1 MPQNIWS
8 AGRDALLDDLAR
20 RDAERFKQEQ
30 IARQERM
37 DAESR
42 SDRERQFRLQ
52 EEQLGL
58 QKRDREMRADA
69 ALAAQGAAQEK
80 NQKVQHLIRLVTDTT
95 ADPAARDQAGLE
107 LDLMGVDPSA
117 INRARNGPPKPEVQP
132 VYRTNPDGTVTKVG
146 EVPKGTHFTQTD
158 RPVGGA
164 STDLAP
170 DVKAYVDSLRA
181 LPNKQAAIDQV
192 SLNIAEMRRK
202 GEPLPDL
209 AKIMARI
216 NQIFPAQ
223 RDELLGT
230 TTFPGTPGL
239 PGTGVPGVDAAV
251 AASAPVAQPQAA
263 PSDGGDAAAIAALQA
278 AGREVTP
285 ETIAIAKQRMAGG
298 R

>member
-1 MPQNIWS
+1 MAVNVWS
-8 AGRDALLDDLAR
+8 AGRDALLEDLAR
-20 RDAERFKQEQ
+20 RDAERFKQDQ
-30 IARQERM
+30 IARQTRM

-42 SDRERQFRLQ
+42 SDRERQFGLQ

-58 QKRDREMRADA
+58 QKQDRDMRANA

-80 NQKVQHLIRLVTDTT
+80 NQQVQRLIALVTDQN
-95 ADPAARDQAGLE
+95 ADPAERDRAGLQ
-107 LDLMGVDPSA
+107 LDLMGVDPKA
-117 INRARNGPPKPEVQP
+117 IDRVRNGPPKPETQEVF
-132 VYRTNPDGTVTKVG
+132 RTNPDGTVTRVAT
-146 EVPKGTHFTQTD
+146 VPKGTHFTQTD
-158 RPVGGA
+158 RPVGSST
-164 STDLAP
+164 STDLPAE
-170 DVKAYVDSLRA
+170 VKAYVDSLRS

-192 SLNIAEMRRK
+192 SVNIAEMRRK

-230 TTFPGTPGL
+230 TTYPGTPGL

-251 AASAPVAQPQAA
+251 AGAPAAPAQPAA
-263 PSDGGDAAAIAALQA
+263 EQVPADWVPIPGMPGAFAKNEN
-278 AGREVTP
+278 GRMV
-285 ETIAIAKQRMAGG
+285 RV